1 MPTVISHGLVAVG
14 LALPLVRRL
23 KEARLIWISVLCA
36 ILPDADVLS
45 FAMGIPYDSPL
56 GHRGVTHSL
65 AFAALLS
72 LVLVRLGFREVSWRS
87 GLGFRLLLHFFV
99 VTASHGVLDA
109 MTNGGLGV
117 ALLAPMDQTR
127 YFLPWRP
134 IQVSPIGVSL
144 FSSIG
149 TTVLASELRW
159 IWLPEA
165 VALSLW
171 ALGRALARWGR
182 WSRLC

>member
-1 MPTVISHGLVAVG
+1 MPTVFSHGLVAVG
-14 LALPLVRRL
+14 FALPVVRRL
-23 KEARLIWISVLCA
+23 KEGRLIWISVLCA

-45 FAMGIPYDSPL
+45 FAMGIPYGSPL
-56 GHRGVTHSL
+56 GHRGLTHSL

-72 LVLVRLGFREVSWRS
+72 LVVVRLGFREVSWRS
-87 GLGFRLLLHFFV
+87 WRGSRLLLHFFV

-134 IQVSPIGVSL
+134 IQVSPIGFGF
-144 FSSIG
+144 FSSMG
-149 TTVLASELRW
+149 TTVLKSELRW

-165 VALSLW
+165 IALSLW
-171 ALGRALARWGR
+171 ALGPALRRWGR
-182 WSRLC
+182 WVRLC